1 MALLTAAC
9 SGLAGAHIGSSGPAV
24 RLTITPGNRGTNA
37 RPDQGVTV
45 AATGGKVRS
54 VTVTGPGHV
63 SGALNPAGTVWRS
76 TWALQ
81 PASSY
86 TVTATGVDSS
96 GKKVTRRS
104 SFRTLTPQVT
114 LQTQIFEGYQQTYG
128 VGMPIILKFS
138 HPVTSKAA
146 VERSLQLWTS
156 KPVTGAWYWDG
167 SSTLV
172 FRPRTYWPQNTDV
185 RFTGHLD
192 GVRVASGVYGTADLT
207 QSFQIGPSLI
217 AVGSTT
223 KHDLKVYYRGKLF
236 GSWPASMGAPGD
248 STANGTY
255 LTIEKQNPALMSGP
269 GYHNFPVPYSV
280 RFTFSGNYIHDAYWS
295 VGQQGFSN
303 VSHGCVN
310 LSPAHATTYYHMAV
324 PGDPVT
330 ITGSPVAGR
339 WDDGWTVWF
348 LSWPRLLHG
357 SATGQAVQAGP
368 SGSTFVD
375 PATLPPVTATP
386 PLQAPSPGN
395 YQSG

>member
-1 MALLTAAC
+1 MALLAAAC
-9 SGLAGAHIGSSGPAV
+9 SGLAGAHAGGGATT
-24 RLTITPGNRGTNA
+24 RLTITPGNRSRNA
-37 RPDQGVTV
+37 SPDRGVTV
-45 AATGGKVRS
+45 TAEGGRLRH
-54 VTVTGPGHV
+54 VTVTGPGGV
-63 SGALNPAGTVWRS
+63 TGSLNTAGTAWRS
-76 TWALQ
+76 DWALQ

-86 TVTATGVDSS
+86 TVTAKVADSS
-96 GKKVTRRS
+96 GKIVTKRS
-104 SFRTLTPQVT
+104 SFRTLTPQST
-114 LQTQIFEGYQQTYG
+114 LQTQIFEGDQQTYG

-138 HPVTSKAA
+138 HPVTNKAG

-167 SSTLV
+167 SSTLM

-185 RFTGHLD
+185 RFAGHLD
-192 GVRVASGVYGTADLT
+192 GVEAASGVYGTADLT
-207 QSFQIGPSLI
+207 QSFRIGSSLI
-217 AVGSTT
+217 AVGSTI
-223 KHDLKVYYRGKLF
+223 KHDLKVYYQGKLL
-236 GSWPASMGAPGD
+236 GNWPASMGAPGD
-248 STANGTY
+248 NTANGTY
-255 LTIEKQNPALMSGP
+255 LTVEKQNPALMSGP

-310 LSPAHATTYYHMAV
+310 LSPAHAIVYYRLAV

-330 ITGSPVAGR
+330 ITGSPVAGK

-357 SATGQAVQAGP
+357 SATGQAVEAGP
-368 SGSTFVD
+368 SGSRFVD
-375 PATLPPVTATP
+375 PATLPPVTASS